1 MFITSILIAG
11 GSWTWIFRL
20 GGPGLIVVGLIDNS
34 IIPIPGGMDL
44 FTILLT
50 AHHRGWW
57 VYYGAM
63 ATLGAVIGGYV
74 TYRLARK
81 GGKASLEKK
90 IGRRRAEGVYKKF
103 EKGGFTTVFLGSVIP
118 PPFPLVPVLMAAGI
132 MQFEPRKFLTALTLG
147 RGIRFFALAFL
158 GRLYGTTIVHWQNR
172 YYQAVS
178 VCPDQPGN
186 SGRRGY
192 SGLFQVVS
200 PAASARWAPVL
211 VVRFAGRAA
220 ASTLVICKPAAHPG

>member
-1 MFITSILIAG
+1 MLLLSNGSRGAFMFITSIRIAG
-11 GSWTWIFRL
+11 GSWTWVFQL

-50 AHHRGWW
+50 AHHRAWW

-103 EKGGFTTVFLGSVIP
+103 EKGGFTTVFLGSVMP

-132 MQFEPRKFLTALTLG
+132 MQYEPRKFLTALTLG

-158 GRLYGTTIVHWQNR
+158 GRLYGTTIVHWLNR
-172 YYQAVS
+172 YYQPFLYALITL
-178 VCPDQPGN
+178 GIL
-186 SGRRGY
+186 GG
-192 SGLFQVVS
+192 
-200 PAASARWAPVL
+200 AA
-211 VVRFAGRAA
+211 
-220 ASTLVICKPAAHPG
+220 TLVYFKWYRPQRQQDERRCW